1 MKKIITILVSI
12 ICFSVSAQSQI
23 NHTLEEAQE
32 MYANARTVDDY
43 RAAQKEFRAARYDVG
58 YVESVHKQKIDR
70 GIADCDR
77 KINQLTDR
85 LTVNGNSNTATLS
98 FKSSGGTVNLSVS
111 TNRTEVRTSQVPSW
125 VIIESVTSTSM
136 SVSCSPNNSSSAR
149 SGNFYVHAGNKQ
161 VKVSVSQA
169 GKSTTRLTTSTDR
182 VSFSSSGGSKTIT
195 VFTDGAWRISVGTAT
210 WGHTNINGNNIT
222 LRVDANYGD
231 YRTDYFIIKSGGL
244 EKKIN
249 ISQDGSLAT
258 YLRLSNSSIEVS
270 RSGTGYNRCYQV
282 NVYTDGKKVTATTSA
297 NWIDVDVVGG
307 NSIEIQVSTNTSSRR
322 TATIT
327 VKAGNKSQQILV
339 SQKGISNC
347 TNCYNM
353 QYNCSTGLV
362 WGIVGYYYIGWNPMP
377 RYGWVQCPVCG
388 GSGIIEN

>member
-169 GKSTTRLTTSTDR
+169 GKSTTRLTT
-182 VSFSSSGGSKTIT
+182 
-195 VFTDGAWRISVGTAT
+195 
-210 WGHTNINGNNIT
+210 
-222 LRVDANYGD
+222 
-231 YRTDYFIIKSGGL
+231 
-244 EKKIN
+244 
-249 ISQDGSLAT
+249 
-258 YLRLSNSSIEVS
+258 
-270 RSGTGYNRCYQV
+270 
-282 NVYTDGKKVTATTSA
+282 
-297 NWIDVDVVGG
+297 
-307 NSIEIQVSTNTSSRR
+307 
-322 TATIT
+322 
-327 VKAGNKSQQILV
+327 
-339 SQKGISNC
+339 
-347 TNCYNM
+347 
-353 QYNCSTGLV
+353 
-362 WGIVGYYYIGWNPMP
+362 
-377 RYGWVQCPVCG
+377 
-388 GSGIIEN
+388 